1 MRINVEIVTQAN
13 IVLLEQLQGHLVLQ
27 TIIVQL
33 EAQKFRVRLEHLMKV
48 FQRLL
53 LQLVFLVLLEII
65 VQVEDKKHLVH
76 QEHLPIL
83 RELHNVQIVQKDMRV
98 HLVQLHL

>member
-27 TIIVQL
+27 TITVQQ
-33 EAQKFRVRLEHLMKV
+33 EAQKIRVLLELLMKV
-48 FQRLL
+48 FQQSL

-65 VQVEDKKHLVH
+65 VQVEDRKHLVL
-76 QEHLPIL
+76 QEHLL
-83 RELHNVQIVQKDMRV
+83 TQQERHNAQIVLKDMLVR
-98 HLVQLHL
+98 LVQSRQ